1 MSRVWVLVL
10 LSVVACSEKQAQ
22 VSGAGQTRGG
32 GQASGAAVR
41 LESELALGNKDETC
55 PGGTV
60 RGCWDAAM
68 EAEMKGEVARATGL
82 YTRVCDAGGA
92 RACNVL
98 GMLVS
103 QGGGDPA
110 RVYSLFMRGCEGG
123 DMSGCYNAAMC
134 HKTGGCAAKS
144 DAEATKLLQ
153 RACDGG
159 DTDACAH
166 LGGR

>member
-1 MSRVWVLVL
+1 MRWAWVLAL
-10 LSVVACSEKQAQ
+10 LPVVACSEKQAQ
-22 VSGAGQTRGG
+22 LGGA
-32 GQASGAAVR
+32 GQASGAGQFK
-41 LESELALGNKDETC
+41 SELALGNKDETC

-68 EAEMKGEVARATGL
+68 EAEMKGEVARAAAL

-98 GMLVS
+98 GLLES
-103 QGGGDPA
+103 NAGAEPA
-110 RVYSLFMRGCEGG
+110 RVYSLFMRGCDGG

-134 HKTGGCAAKS
+134 HKTGGCAGKN
-144 DAEATKLLQ
+144 DAEATTLLR

-159 DTDACAH
+159 DVDACGH
-166 LGGR
+166 LGTR

>member
-1 MSRVWVLVL
+1 MRRVWLLAL

-22 VSGAGQTRGG
+22 VGGAGQASGPVQASGAGQVPR
-32 GQASGAAVR
+32 
-41 LESELALGNKDETC
+41 SELALANEDESC

-60 RGCWDAAM
+60 RGCWEAAT
-68 EAEMKGEVARATGL
+68 EAEMKGDVARATGL

-98 GMLVS
+98 GILAS
-103 QGGGDPA
+103 KEGTDGA
-110 RVYSLFMRGCEGG
+110 RVYSLFMRGCDGG

-134 HKTGGCAAKS
+134 HKTGGCAAKD
-144 DAEATKLLQ
+144 DAEATKLLK

-159 DTDACAH
+159 DPDACAH
-166 LGGR
+166 LGTR

>member
-1 MSRVWVLVL
+1 MRRVWVLAL
-10 LSVVACSEKQAQ
+10 LSVVACSEKQSQ
-22 VSGAGQTRGG
+22 VSGAGQ
-32 GQASGAAVR
+32 ASGAGQF
-41 LESELALGNKDETC
+41 LKSELALGNKDEAC

-60 RGCWDAAM
+60 KGCWDAAA
-68 EAEMKGEVARATGL
+68 EAEINGDVARATEL

-98 GMLVS
+98 GILAS
-103 QGGGDPA
+103 KKGADPA

-134 HKTGGCAAKS
+134 HKTGECAAKS
-144 DAEATKLLQ
+144 DAEAAKLLK

-159 DTDACAH
+159 DQDACAH
-166 LGGR
+166 MSGGR